1 MIILE
6 NKSGYYL
13 FRVEKVVKSKNMKS
27 VETLYIIDFVVES
40 DFEHFISNEE
50 MKDVNLQDEIK
61 KLIKKEKSSHII
73 LRGVAE
79 RLVEDEVF
87 QLPSRIVKVYFEIN
101 SQNKKIEEILNL
113 YDVFYN
119 RFIGFIDIE
128 TDNVCQENGDEKEG
142 VIGKRRMTRKYS
154 EEYNFVSDKKL
165 FRRG

>member
-13 FRVEKVVKSKNMKS
+13 FRVEKLFESKNMKP
-27 VETLYIIDFVVES
+27 VETLYIIDFVIES
-40 DFEHFISNEE
+40 DFKHLTSNEE

-61 KLIKKEKSSHII
+61 KLIKKKKSSHII

-87 QLPSRIVKVYFEIN
+87 QLSSRIVKIYFEIN
-101 SQNKKIEEILNL
+101 SQNKKIEETLNL

-119 RFIGFIDIE
+119 RFIGVIDIG
-128 TDNVCQENGDEKEG
+128 TDNVCDENGDEKEG

-154 EEYNFVSDKKL
+154 EEYNFMSDKKL

>member
-1 MIILE
+1 
-6 NKSGYYL
+6 
-13 FRVEKVVKSKNMKS
+13 MKS

>member
-1 MIILE
+1 ME